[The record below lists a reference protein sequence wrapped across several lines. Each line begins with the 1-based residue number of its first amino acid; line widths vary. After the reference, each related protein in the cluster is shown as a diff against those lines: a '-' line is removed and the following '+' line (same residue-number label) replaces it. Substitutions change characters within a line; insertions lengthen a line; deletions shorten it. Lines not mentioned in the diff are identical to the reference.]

1 MGESPKRQVARAAL
15 IVGVANALV
24 VPLSLINQILIG
36 RAFGTGSEM
45 DAFTFAQVIPGGLQ
59 TILIANLTVLFIPTF
74 IEYLETGRQQDAWN
88 AVSAVFY
95 LLVTLTSLTA
105 LGLYLFATPTIR
117 LVAPGFSEA
126 NIALCTHL
134 FRILLVAAGLSTLGG
149 ALSAVLNAYQHFL
162 TPAMGPILL
171 RLTSIVLVWF
181 WADKFGI
188 YVLAW
193 VVLLSAMLSVGV
205 QLIPFFRRINF
216 NWRQGIY
223 HPLFRD
229 FVPFLLPLIAF
240 RLLDQ
245 GNAVVTQSIAST
257 LPEGSV
263 ASLGYARRLYTI
275 PSEIFIA
282 AISTAIYP
290 TFAQLVARGD
300 KEQLGESILFGLR
313 LLGLLVIPTMAL
325 TLSLGTPIVKL
336 VYERGAFT
344 AQSTRSVVA
353 ALNFYAL
360 GLLGIGCNSV
370 LGFSFWAQR
379 KYYLLLKIIAVGVAI
394 NVALNFLFV
403 RFWGHA
409 GLALATSVAYSL
421 QAMVM
426 AWALKRGIPSL
437 HLGRTLISLGQLG
450 VAGFFAG
457 GLVGTLNTAL
467 RWPDTTV
474 GLLVRLVCLGSL
486 SLIVFGGVAWMIRNQ
501 DAKGV
506 VQFALRRIGPIGPTG
521 TR

>member
-1 MGESPKRQVARAAL
+1 MGGSSKRQVARASL
-15 IVGVANALV
+15 IVGTANALV
-24 VPLSLINQILIG
+24 VPLSLISQILIG
-36 RAFGTGSEM
+36 RAFGTGNEM
-45 DAFTFAQVIPGGLQ
+45 DAFTIAQVIPSGLQ
-59 TILIANLTVLFIPTF
+59 TILIANLTVLFIPVF
-74 IEYLETGRQQDAWN
+74 IEYLENGRQQDAWN

-95 LLVTLTSLTA
+95 LLMTLTVLMA
-105 LGLYLFATPTIR
+105 FGLYVFAIPTIR
-117 LVAPGFSEA
+117 LIAPGFSEA
-126 NIALCTHL
+126 NIMLCAHL
-134 FRILLVAAGLSTLGG
+134 FRILLVAAGVSTLGG

-162 TPAMGPILL
+162 TPAIGPILL

-181 WADKFGI
+181 WADKLGI

-193 VVLLSAMLSVGV
+193 VVLLGAIFSVGV
-205 QLIPFFRRINF
+205 QLIPFSCRVNF

-223 HPLFRD
+223 HPIFRD

-240 RLLDQ
+240 RFLDQ

-275 PSEIFIA
+275 PSEIFVA
-282 AISTAIYP
+282 AISTAVYP

-336 VYERGAFT
+336 IYERGAFT

-379 KYYLLLKIIAVGVAI
+379 KYYLLLKIVAIGVAI

-409 GLALATSVAYSL
+409 GLALATSVAYSS
-421 QAMVM
+421 QAVLL
-426 AWALKRGIPSL
+426 AWALKGEIPSL
-437 HLGRTLISLGQLG
+437 TLGRTLISLGQLG
-450 VAGFFAG
+450 MAGLFAG

-474 GLLVRLVCLGSL
+474 GLLARVLLLGSSGL
-486 SLIVFGGVAWMIRNQ
+486 VVFGSVAWMVRNEDTK
-501 DAKGV
+501 DA
-506 VQFALRRIGPIGPTG
+506 VQFVLQRLR
-521 TR
+521 